1 MHTVHRTARCGLSAQ
16 GQKLVYHLCGLRICG
31 QRGQRDGHYRTPPP
45 AAAKRLLTNRFRFAI
60 LKNSSYAAVFT
71 RIQALCAR
79 ALEILRPWAGTAHM
93 AAFYSFA
100 RQSYKKNSCG
110 LFFGCAARPRA
121 RPSRS
126 FFIGSNKKE
135 SNRRGMEGGAFDLL
149 FVRAQICGAAFSRA
163 AVVWCAFHKAG
174 KCVSFRLLPCVRKGR
189 AAFVRRL
196 PFSGFPALRPGS
208 GHMVEKAAGA
218 FPRPFSIGVE
228 VYVPNHRFP
237 SYLRL

>member
-1 MHTVHRTARCGLSAQ
+1 MRFISAGAKTGISHLRAANLWSTRTAGRSLPHTAARRR
-16 GQKLVYHLCGLRICG
+16 KTALDKPFPLCYLKK
-31 QRGQRDGHYRTPPP
+31 T
-45 AAAKRLLTNRFRFAI
+45 AATLLF
-60 LKNSSYAAVFT
+60 ST
-71 RIQALCAR
+71 RIQALCA
-79 ALEILRPWAGTAHM
+79 
-93 AAFYSFA
+93 
-100 RQSYKKNSCG
+100 
-110 LFFGCAARPRA
+110 RA

-135 SNRRGMEGGAFDLL
+135 SNRREMEGCAFDLL
-149 FVRAQICGAAFSRA
+149 FVRAQTCGAAFSRA

>member
-1 MHTVHRTARCGLSAQ
+1 MFRL
-16 GQKLVYHLCGLRICG
+16 
-31 QRGQRDGHYRTPPP
+31 QRHGHEIIAHGPGRPTWLLFIALHGKAIKKI
-45 AAAKRLLTNRFRFAI
+45 AAG
-60 LKNSSYAAVFT
+60 Y
-71 RIQALCAR
+71 
-79 ALEILRPWAGTAHM
+79 
-93 AAFYSFA
+93 
-100 RQSYKKNSCG
+100 
-110 LFFGCAARPRA
+110 FFGCAARPRA

-135 SNRRGMEGGAFDLL
+135 SNRREMEGCAFDLL
-149 FVRAQICGAAFSRA
+149 FVRAQTCGAAFSRA

-189 AAFVRRL
+189 AAFVRCL

>member
-1 MHTVHRTARCGLSAQ
+1 
-16 GQKLVYHLCGLRICG
+16 
-31 QRGQRDGHYRTPPP
+31 
-45 AAAKRLLTNRFRFAI
+45 
-60 LKNSSYAAVFT
+60 
-71 RIQALCAR
+71 
-79 ALEILRPWAGTAHM
+79 M

-100 RQSYKKNSCG
+100 RQSYKKIAAG
-110 LFFGCAARPRA
+110 YFFGCAARPRA

-126 FFIGSNKKE
+126 FFIGSNKK
-135 SNRRGMEGGAFDLL
+135 NRTDGRWKDAHLTCFLYVHKTAARRFRARLWFGAPSTK
-149 FVRAQICGAAFSRA
+149 RE
-163 AVVWCAFHKAG
+163 

-196 PFSGFPALRPGS
+196 PFSGFPTLRPGS
-208 GHMVEKAAGA
+208 GHTVKKAAGA

>member
-1 MHTVHRTARCGLSAQ
+1 
-16 GQKLVYHLCGLRICG
+16 
-31 QRGQRDGHYRTPPP
+31 
-45 AAAKRLLTNRFRFAI
+45 
-60 LKNSSYAAVFT
+60 
-71 RIQALCAR
+71 
-79 ALEILRPWAGTAHM
+79 M

-121 RPSRS
+121 RPSGS

-135 SNRRGMEGGAFDLL
+135 SNRREMEGCAFDLL
-149 FVRAQICGAAFSRA
+149 FVRAQTCGRGVFARCCGLVCLPQSGKMRFVPAPSVCKEGQGRLCAAPAS
-163 AVVWCAFHKAG
+163 
-174 KCVSFRLLPCVRKGR
+174 
-189 AAFVRRL
+189 
-196 PFSGFPALRPGS
+196 FSGFPALRPGS

>member
-1 MHTVHRTARCGLSAQ
+1 MHTVHRTARRGLSAQ

-79 ALEILRPWAGTAHM
+79 ALEILRPWAGAAHM

-126 FFIGSNKKE
+126 FFIGSNKK
-135 SNRRGMEGGAFDLL
+135 NRTDGRWKDAHLTCFLYVHKSAARRFRARLWFGAPSTK
-149 FVRAQICGAAFSRA
+149 RENAFRS
-163 AVVWCAFHKAG
+163 G
-174 KCVSFRLLPCVRKGR
+174 SFRV
-189 AAFVRRL
+189 
-196 PFSGFPALRPGS
+196 
-208 GHMVEKAAGA
+208 
-218 FPRPFSIGVE
+218 
-228 VYVPNHRFP
+228 
-237 SYLRL
+237 

>member
-79 ALEILRPWAGTAHM
+79 A
-93 AAFYSFA
+93 
-100 RQSYKKNSCG
+100 
-110 LFFGCAARPRA
+110 

-135 SNRRGMEGGAFDLL
+135 SNRRGMEGCAFDLL
-149 FVRAQICGAAFSRA
+149 FVRAQTCGAAFSRA